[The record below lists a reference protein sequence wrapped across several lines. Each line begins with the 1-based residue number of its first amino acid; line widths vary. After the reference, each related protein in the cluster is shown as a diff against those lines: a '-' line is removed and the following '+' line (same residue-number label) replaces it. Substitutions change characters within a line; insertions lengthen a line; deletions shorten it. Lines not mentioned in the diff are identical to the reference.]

1 MLFGSIIIS
10 VAYIALL
17 KWFVK
22 PLLFFSMAVMLI
34 VFGGGGYYSFL
45 QANVYKLPETDP
57 NYEDAQQ

>member
-1 MLFGSIIIS
+1 MLFGSIFIS

-34 VFGGGGYYSFL
+34 VFGGGGFYSF
-45 QANVYKLPETDP
+45 
-57 NYEDAQQ
+57 